1 MRALRG
7 VPGRLQAAAEQLFK
21 KPGVHAAR
29 RLYAVAAQAVRLGAA
44 PEPKAI
50 ARRYLRETRCQHG
63 ALLLRGRA
71 RVQRRHVARGVAV
84 DVEEAHGALLGVTGE
99 PPGEGFKV
107 SEVVFHRVLAA
118 DEYGVVS
125 PKNAL
130 RVDFVG

>member
-1 MRALRG
+1 MQLATTTG
-7 VPGRLQAAAEQLFK
+7 DFIVKKGRREPFLT
-21 KPGVHAAR
+21 VHAAR

-44 PEPKAI
+44 PEPQSV
-50 ARRYLRETRCQHG
+50 ARRYLRETRRQHG
-63 ALLLRGRA
+63 SLRIRGHV

-107 SEVVFHRVLAA
+107 FGVVFHRVLAA
-118 DEYGVVS
+118 DEYRVVS

-130 RVDFVG
+130 GADFVG